1 MSISTVSS
9 RASRLGVP
17 IPEPFSGVF
26 FPSMT
31 LVENS
36 GMCLISEGSTCGGP

>member
-1 MSISTVSS
+1 MAISTVSS

-17 IPEPFSGVF
+17 IPEPFCGVF

-31 LVENS
+31 LAENS
-36 GMCLISEGSTCGGP
+36 GRCLYSEGSIRGGP